1 VKNLIDNEGSPGVF
15 FLLLGV
21 YVVNRFRGLLILF
34 LLGASVCASVIPRV
48 DLPETKFNE
57 ADAPV
62 NLAPPAR
69 LRMQAVVPVV
79 DSNVVLPALPA
90 YCAGRVVS
98 ARTPDHATV
107 PSPRHR
113 RSLQHLLCTLLI

>member
-1 VKNLIDNEGSPGVF
+1 MK
-15 FLLLGV
+15 
-21 YVVNRFRGLLILF
+21 RFRWLLVLS
-34 LLGASVCASVIPRV
+34 LLGAAVCVSVVPRV

-69 LRMQAVVPVV
+69 LRIQVVFPVV
-79 DSNVVLPALPA
+79 DPNFVLPTLPV
-90 YCAGRVVS
+90 YCAGCVFSTRI
-98 ARTPDHATV
+98 PDHATA
-107 PSPRHR
+107 PSQRHQ